1 MATVGVF
8 GTAEFCE
15 RLADQGQAGGDLAWR
30 RLGPIEGAGTGGNE
44 TLVVA
49 ACDAGDA
56 ASVERV
62 QAALRRLGA
71 PLLVL
76 VTHSTPAVL
85 TALLE
90 AGAAEA
96 LPETLSPREIVAHL
110 RALLRRSRTGEAER
124 AEAPRLAAG
133 GLAVDRERYEATAGG
148 RALELTRREF
158 SLLAYLVDHAGRAC
172 TREDLVREVWG
183 GEISAHSRSID
194 MHIARLREKLAGA
207 GVTVT
212 TLAGIGYR
220 LDETEL

>member
-1 MATVGVF
+1 MATVGIF
-8 GTAEFCE
+8 GTAEFCA
-15 RLADQGQAGGDLAWR
+15 RLPEQGQAGGDLAFR
-30 RLGPIEGAGTGGNE
+30 RLGAIEGAGAGSDE
-44 TLVVA
+44 ALVVA
-49 ACDAGDA
+49 GCDAGEA

-62 QAALRRLGA
+62 HAALRRLRVPA
-71 PLLVL
+71 LVL
-76 VTHSTPAVL
+76 VAHSTPAVL

-96 LPETLSPREIVAHL
+96 LSDSLSPREIVAHL
-110 RALLRRSRTGEAER
+110 RALLRSRP
-124 AEAPRLAAG
+124 APARRPSHPESAVG
-133 GLAVDRERYEATAGG
+133 RLAVDRERYEAMVGG
-148 RALELTRREF
+148 QPLELTRREF

-172 TREDLVREVWG
+172 TREELAREVWG

-220 LDETEL
+220 LDEAG